1 MICSFLDENSSLILE
16 LAGLIKFTRP
26 FLGSVSKAKAAK
38 LVRGL
43 VDMFL
48 DMEASTGKEVGGR
61 KLSLCWPT
69 IHLSDCK
76 LLTLSIFSVEPI
88 CQMSIF
94 IGLILVSNIDGL
106 KMKHN
111 LSYVRTINTFMYS
124 YIWLSNTC
132 MYLVIFKLKTSAT

>member
-1 MICSFLDENSSLILE
+1 MICSFLNENSSLILE

-76 LLTLSIFSVEPI
+76 LLTLLIFSLEPI
-88 CQMSIF
+88 CQMSIHVF

-124 YIWLSNTC
+124 YI
-132 MYLVIFKLKTSAT
+132 

>member
-88 CQMSIF
+88 CQMSIHVF

-111 LSYVRTINTFMYS
+111 LCYVRTINTFMYS
-124 YIWLSNTC
+124 YI
-132 MYLVIFKLKTSAT
+132 

>member
-76 LLTLSIFSVEPI
+76 LLTLLIFSLEPI
-88 CQMSIF
+88 CQMSIHVF

-111 LSYVRTINTFMYS
+111 FSYVRTINTFMYS
-124 YIWLSNTC
+124 YI
-132 MYLVIFKLKTSAT
+132 

>member
-106 KMKHN
+106 KMKH
-111 LSYVRTINTFMYS
+111 TFLMSERLTPLCTAIYDFQ
-124 YIWLSNTC
+124 IPVC
-132 MYLVIFKLKTSAT
+132 I

>member
-61 KLSLCWPT
+61 KDFVSSSPFVGLP
-69 IHLSDCK
+69 
-76 LLTLSIFSVEPI
+76 SIFLTVN
-88 CQMSIF
+88 F
-94 IGLILVSNIDGL
+94 
-106 KMKHN
+106 
-111 LSYVRTINTFMYS
+111 
-124 YIWLSNTC
+124 
-132 MYLVIFKLKTSAT
+132 

>member
-76 LLTLSIFSVEPI
+76 LLTLLIFSVEPI
-88 CQMSIF
+88 CQMSIHVF

-106 KMKHN
+106 KMKHS

-124 YIWLSNTC
+124 YI
-132 MYLVIFKLKTSAT
+132 

>member
-1 MICSFLDENSSLILE
+1 
-16 LAGLIKFTRP
+16 
-26 FLGSVSKAKAAK
+26 
-38 LVRGL
+38 
-43 VDMFL
+43 MFL

-76 LLTLSIFSVEPI
+76 LLTLLIFSVEPI
-88 CQMSIF
+88 CQMSIHVF

-124 YIWLSNTC
+124 YI
-132 MYLVIFKLKTSAT
+132 

>member
-69 IHLSDCK
+69 IHFSDFK
-76 LLTLSIFSVEPI
+76 LLTLLIFSVEPI
-88 CQMSIF
+88 CQMSIHVF

-124 YIWLSNTC
+124 YI
-132 MYLVIFKLKTSAT
+132 